1 MNVGPVQHLPPD
13 SNLPNAPREARATPA
28 VPRTGNSPANAVP
41 RPAKNEPLVPSSV
54 QDEVKVQWDGSVHLR
69 IYQFVKPESG
79 ALVLQVPSEQVLNV
93 TRGIQESFQRE
104 SAEAEIA
111 QRQAAALDPAGA
123 KEQI

>member
-1 MNVGPVQHLPPD
+1 
-13 SNLPNAPREARATPA
+13 
-28 VPRTGNSPANAVP
+28 
-41 RPAKNEPLVPSSV
+41 
-54 QDEVKVQWDGSVHLR
+54 VQWDGSVHLR